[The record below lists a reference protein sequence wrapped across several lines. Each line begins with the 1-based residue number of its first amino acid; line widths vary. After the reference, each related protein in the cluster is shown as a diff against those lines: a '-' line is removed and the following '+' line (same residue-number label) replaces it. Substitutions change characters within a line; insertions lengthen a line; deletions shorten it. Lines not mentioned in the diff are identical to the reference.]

1 MRFLLPLALLFVA
14 APAGAQT
21 LVQDTVTFV
30 RAEVVEVLSQERA
43 EIPGTDTFATYQTL
57 RVKVLEGAKAGEVL
71 DIENDYLVLSK
82 GETFY
87 LRHTIDAASGLET
100 YAVSEPYRI
109 PSLLGLFALFLVVLL
124 AFGGKQGA
132 RGLLAL
138 VASFFCIIY
147 LLLPGIMA
155 GHSPVL
161 VAMGVASLV
170 VVAGSYITHG
180 FNRTTSAAV
189 LGMLAT
195 IALTGALSYGSI
207 LWSRLSGYVGD
218 ETTFLHF
225 STHGAIDFTGLLL
238 ASLLIGLLG
247 VLYDAA
253 ISQAVAVEELARAA
267 AHYGKRDLFARGLRI
282 GREHIGALVNTL
294 AIAYAGASL
303 PLLLLITTIE
313 NQSPLITVNQELLA
327 TEIVRILVGSIGVM
341 LAVPVTTLIAVY
353 MLHGKVK
360 ALRHGDE
367 GHGHRH

>member
-1 MRFLLPLALLFVA
+1 MRVFPLLLLFLAL
-14 APAGAQT
+14 PASAQT
-21 LVQDTVTFV
+21 LVQDAVTFEKAQV
-30 RAEVVEVLSQERA
+30 IEVLSQEER
-43 EIPGTDTFATYQTL
+43 EIPGTSTFATYQTL
-57 RVKVLEGAKAGEVL
+57 KVRLLEGPAAGKEL
-71 DIENDYLVLSK
+71 EIENDYLTLSK

-87 LRHTIDAASGLET
+87 LRHTVDATSGLER

-109 PSLLGLFALFLVVLL
+109 PALLGLLALFLLVLF
-124 AFGGKQGA
+124 AFGGRQGA

-138 VASFFCIIY
+138 IASFFCIIY

-155 GHSPVL
+155 GYSPVL

-170 VVAGSYITHG
+170 VIAGSYITHG

-189 LGMLAT
+189 LGMLGT

-207 LWSRLSGYVGD
+207 LWTRLSGYVGD

-225 STHGAIDFTGLLL
+225 STHGSIDFVGLLL

-253 ISQAVAVEELARAA
+253 ISQAIAVEELARAA
-267 AHYGKRDLFARGLRI
+267 AHYGRQELFARGLRI

-294 AIAYAGASL
+294 AIAYAGAAL
-303 PLLLLITTIE
+303 PLLLLLTTIE
-313 NQSPLITVNQELLA
+313 SQSPLITINQELFA
-327 TEIVRILVGSIGVM
+327 TEIVRILVGSIGIM